1 MPALHQVKNSAVKGK
16 QNLTVPPDGAVHL
29 HPVEIQAVAV
39 LHRAV
44 QAAVVLH
51 RAVQAAAVLHQ
62 TAEIQE
68 LIPTVPVTVRPPTVL
83 FRKRLPVALM
93 HSKYLVCPRKAYLKL
108 MKEYHPDRLKAKG
121 ITGTLQREYENKCKL
136 ITEAYNY
143 LKY

>member
-39 LHRAV
+39 LHQTAEIQAV
-44 QAAVVLH
+44 E
-51 RAVQAAAVLHQ
+51 VLHQ
-62 TAEIQE
+62 TAEIQVAAVLHHAVQAAEVQE

-93 HSKYLVCPRKAYLKL
+93 HSKYLVCPARLQLRKS
-108 MKEYHPDRLKAKG
+108 ERP
-121 ITGTLQREYENKCKL
+121 I
-136 ITEAYNY
+136 
-143 LKY
+143 

>member
-29 HPVEIQAVAV
+29 HPVEIQAAAV

-44 QAAVVLH
+44 QEV
-51 RAVQAAAVLHQ
+51 AVLHQ
-62 TAEIQE
+62 TAEIQVAAVLHHAVQAAEVQE

-93 HSKYLVCPRKAYLKL
+93 HSKYLVCPARLQLRKS
-108 MKEYHPDRLKAKG
+108 ERP
-121 ITGTLQREYENKCKL
+121 I
-136 ITEAYNY
+136 
-143 LKY
+143 